1 MNRDEFYA
9 AMAPHDDARL
19 RKILWTV
26 YWRGNIQLRE
36 RIEDELRPQDQ
47 PKVKAKKEL
56 PDPAGVLGEVTT
68 FVELAKDGAYMAG
81 DRRVHHTER
90 SRWRHT
96 FRRLAADALAAL
108 TASDPAPAQQ
118 AVAKIV
124 DLACDM
130 KRYDYFH
137 SDDPVEAA
145 KFVVSE
151 AVAALW
157 ESVFRHGGFA
167 ALAGRAPE
175 QLIRWEADYGWTRR
189 GYGQVAEKETLLAV
203 PLARL
208 LTTPDMWRTFAESYL
223 EALEAA
229 GRADPKRPRTVYGT
243 FDETSYRRKE
253 RADDLATWHEMLLDR
268 FAGTPEDELLDRLV
282 ASPALAGPELI
293 FLRARLAERRGDV
306 SQAAALVTK
315 CLKEMPGRQAY
326 LDFAV
331 KVGAE
336 LPSRAR
342 EIAADRRTQ
351 ILRDLISGR
360 LPGGPYGPSLA
371 EDEGRSSGGSRVVAS
386 LALLADN
393 ASIAGRRWF
402 KWQPSASEILTRP
415 SSGVCSLARQV
426 TAGRWRP
433 KCGRFL
439 PMPYGSPQ
447 TLPDCSRL
455 CWIGSVC
462 WAGLSWNCLS
472 ARSRPVPW
480 ISRHDHP

>member
-1 MNRDEFYA
+1 MMAADGVPLPGPAGAGRPALRSGVMPANRMNRDGFYA

-26 YWRGNIQLRE
+26 YWRGNAQLRE

-47 PKVKAKKEL
+47 PKTKPKKEL
-56 PDPAGVLGEVTT
+56 SDPVGVLDEVTT

-81 DRRVHHTER
+81 DRRVHRTER
-90 SRWRHT
+90 SKWRHT

-157 ESVFRHGGFA
+157 ESVLQYDGFA
-167 ALAGRAPE
+167 ALADRAPE
-175 QLIRWEADYGWTRR
+175 QLIRWEADYGWTRH
-189 GYGQVAEKETLLAV
+189 GYGQVAERETPLAV

-223 EALEAA
+223 DALEAA

-253 RADDLATWHEMLLDR
+253 RTDDLAAWHEMLLDR

-282 ASPALAGPELI
+282 ASSALAGPERI
-293 FLRARLAERRGDV
+293 FLGARIAERRGDV
-306 SQAAALVTK
+306 AQAATLVTK
-315 CLKEMPGRQAY
+315 CLEEMPGRQAY
-326 LDFAV
+326 LDFAIE
-331 KVGAE
+331 VGAE

-342 EIAADRRTQ
+342 EIAAERDRAAEYLRT
-351 ILRDLISGR
+351 
-360 LPGGPYGPSLA
+360 
-371 EDEGRSSGGSRVVAS
+371 
-386 LALLADN
+386 
-393 ASIAGRRWF
+393 
-402 KWQPSASEILTRP
+402 T
-415 SSGVCSLARQV
+415 
-426 TAGRWRP
+426 
-433 KCGRFL
+433 
-439 PMPYGSPQ
+439 
-447 TLPDCSRL
+447 
-455 CWIGSVC
+455 
-462 WAGLSWNCLS
+462 
-472 ARSRPVPW
+472 
-480 ISRHDHP
+480 

>member
-1 MNRDEFYA
+1 MSANRMNRDEFYA

-26 YWRGNIQLRE
+26 YWRGNAQLRE

-47 PKVKAKKEL
+47 PKVKPKKEL
-56 PDPAGVLGEVTT
+56 PDPIDVLAEVTA

-90 SRWRHT
+90 SKWRHT
-96 FRRLAADALAAL
+96 FRRLVADALAAL
-108 TASDPAPAQQ
+108 AASDPAPARQ
-118 AVAKIV
+118 AVTKIV

-157 ESVFRHGGFA
+157 ESVLRNDGFA
-167 ALAGRAPE
+167 AFAGCVPE

-189 GYGQVAEKETLLAV
+189 GYGQVAERETPLAV
-203 PLARL
+203 SLARL
-208 LTTPDMWRTFAESYL
+208 LTTPDMWRTFTESYL
-223 EALEAA
+223 AALGVA

-243 FDETSYRRKE
+243 DETSYRRKE
-253 RADDLATWHEMLLDR
+253 RADDLAVWHEMLLDR

-293 FLRARLAERRGDV
+293 FLRARIAERRGDV

-326 LDFAV
+326 LDFAAE
-331 KVGAE
+331 VGAE

-342 EIAADRRTQ
+342 EIAAER
-351 ILRDLISGR
+351 
-360 LPGGPYGPSLA
+360 A
-371 EDEGRSSGGSRVVAS
+371 
-386 LALLADN
+386 
-393 ASIAGRRWF
+393 
-402 KWQPSASEILTRP
+402 
-415 SSGVCSLARQV
+415 
-426 TAGRWRP
+426 
-433 KCGRFL
+433 
-439 PMPYGSPQ
+439 
-447 TLPDCSRL
+447 
-455 CWIGSVC
+455 
-462 WAGLSWNCLS
+462 
-472 ARSRPVPW
+472 
-480 ISRHDHP
+480 